1 GRQRPETYISLLSE
15 YYLNQSD
22 RVVWDRIKDQ
32 DDVAALRDFANKYPS
47 SPLAIIARNKV
58 EVFERYAKEREE
70 ADRRAREADQRER
83 RRAEQLGVQKRI
95 EEEQKRQEALRQQQ
109 DEQKRQEALRQQQDE
124 QKRQEALRQ
133 QQDEEK
139 RQEALRQQQDEQKR
153 VAALQ
158 QQEEQKRQEA
168 LRQQIDLDRRRIEEN
183 CRREEARLAELKAGG
198 AAAREQLV
206 KFEIEA
212 GCKALRPMIAA
223 AIENFLPNPPVAP
236 LPPSIAT
243 PPASAT
249 RPQIE
254 KVNLPEQIHQAQ
266 IELRRLGCFEGKP
279 DSKMNGA
286 TEKAVKAFWSHSRR
300 PIIEINITD

>member
-1 GRQRPETYISLLSE
+1 
-15 YYLNQSD
+15 
-22 RVVWDRIKDQ
+22 
-32 DDVAALRDFANKYPS
+32 
-47 SPLAIIARNKV
+47 
-58 EVFERYAKEREE
+58 
-70 ADRRAREADQRER
+70 
-83 RRAEQLGVQKRI
+83 
-95 EEEQKRQEALRQQQ
+95 LRQQQ
-109 DEQKRQEALRQQQDE
+109 E
-124 QKRQEALRQ
+124 
-133 QQDEEK
+133 
-139 RQEALRQQQDEQKR
+139 EQKR
-153 VAALQ
+153 VAILQ

-223 AIENFLPNPPVAP
+223 AIENLLPNPPVAP
-236 LPPSIAT
+236 LPPPIAT

-249 RPQIE
+249 HPQVE

-300 PIIEINITD
+300 PIIEINITDDFIVDLQRYPNEFCSPSKPSPPVASHPPSQRKNTAAATPAQPRQPVPQQTAPAPQQERARATAGTSGPTIGTGF